1 MAKKLKELKAKLGEL
16 QGPEDNTVATRNFYR
31 KHKTVEHPDP
41 AGNGD
46 DVFKAS
52 NVRTAERSPNHGY
65 EPGKDEE
72 VYEDIGGYSDLDIK
86 RKELR
91 KAAARAFRA
100 APVAN
105 DDGFKRDE
113 TSQWDHANAEVEAG
127 TQASS
132 RKGLAITSTAKA
144 ARKKLTNSYEPQGNK
159 INEMFGKKTLK
170 LGSKNAPQDPAQQ
183 EWMKNHPLNNIIA
196 NQLPRGTKVKST
208 EQAKSEAEKIMRS
221 SGWKN
226 GERVMRA
233 TNDSKDKKGE
243 LAAAARY
250 YGILKQSYDPKIAE
264 IFEHL
269 SEENKKHFIDILGEE
284 DGYERI
290 AEAFGLAEEE

>member
-16 QGPEDNTVATRNFYR
+16 QGPEDNTVATKNFYR

-52 NVRTAERSPNHGY
+52 NVRTVKRSPDHGY
-65 EPGKDEE
+65 EPGEDAA
-72 VYEDIGGYSDLDIK
+72 VYEDVGGYSDVDIK
-86 RKELR
+86 RQETHIGAA
-91 KAAARAFRA
+91 KAAKAQRR
-100 APVAN
+100 VV
-105 DDGFKRDE
+105 DDEGFKKDDRPRWDSAKDE
-113 TSQWDHANAEVEAG
+113 VKAG

-132 RKGLAITSTAKA
+132 RKGLAIASSER
-144 ARKKLTNSYEPQGNK
+144 ARRNLRLQKNSYEPQGNK
-159 INEMFGKKTLK
+159 IDEILGFSKKEK
-170 LGSKNAPQDPAQQ
+170 
-183 EWMKNHPLNNIIA
+183 
-196 NQLPRGTKVKST
+196 
-208 EQAKSEAEKIMRS
+208 AEKAAKKMMN
-221 SGWKN
+221 SGPWKKA
-226 GERVMRA
+226 MDA
-233 TNDSKDKKGE
+233 KKKVD
-243 LAAAARY
+243 AARY

-284 DGYERI
+284 NGYERI